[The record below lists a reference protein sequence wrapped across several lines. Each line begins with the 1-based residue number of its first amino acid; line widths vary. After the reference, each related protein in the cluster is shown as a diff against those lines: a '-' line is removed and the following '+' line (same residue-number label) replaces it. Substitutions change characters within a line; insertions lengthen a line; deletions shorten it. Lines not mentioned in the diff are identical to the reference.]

1 MSDDLLNELLP
12 ILGRTLDQGFN
23 VFDVMHHGTHEKQLS
38 NVFGWLL
45 DAGGSHNLGDTF
57 VNIFITEINNNL
69 HEAQTEF
76 PSDSYVV
83 RQEVNTAPESESPD
97 IADIVLDSKN
107 FRIVVENYH
116 TSDGHGHDYEHY
128 VAFGRQDG
136 RAGAVVMLCRDEERS
151 RLSMG
156 WENAHTLS
164 YGTVIAQLHE
174 TVKTDAI
181 YCRENPDVISFIE
194 QMYQKFAMEVRLV
207 GDRQVLEFIQV
218 MTATGEGARFKT
230 VPHEQAAEQFA
241 SDIAVQARQRYL
253 EARELLQRIKDA
265 LKAFADGPLR
275 NQLNTSFG
283 AVTVR
288 GLQTNYKGNY
298 QWTIVIELEVAAD
311 PSVKAVQLKFGPSAW
326 FANESDDEWKHA
338 VNPDDADYAF
348 VFVTRPDTLVIKQ
361 SDVTLKEVLDG
372 LDSSDPRLHD
382 AICDLLT

>member
-1 MSDDLLNELLP
+1 M
-12 ILGRTLDQGFN
+12 
-23 VFDVMHHGTHEKQLS
+23 
-38 NVFGWLL
+38 
-45 DAGGSHNLGDTF
+45 
-57 VNIFITEINNNL
+57 
-69 HEAQTEF
+69 
-76 PSDSYVV
+76 
-83 RQEVNTAPESESPD
+83 
-97 IADIVLDSKN
+97 
-107 FRIVVENYH
+107 
-116 TSDGHGHDYEHY
+116 
-128 VAFGRQDG
+128 
-136 RAGAVVMLCRDEERS
+136 
-151 RLSMG
+151 
-156 WENAHTLS
+156 
-164 YGTVIAQLHE
+164 IAQLHE
-174 TVKTDAI
+174 TVKSDAI

-283 AVTVR
+283 DDTVR

-298 QWTIVIELEVAAD
+298 QWTIVIELEVAAN
-311 PSVKAVQLKFGPSAW
+311 PSVRAVQLKFGPSAW

-361 SDVTLKEVLDG
+361 SDV
-372 LDSSDPRLHD
+372 
-382 AICDLLT
+382 LT